1 MAKKKLDRIV
11 LMDLNVALSSNFKDM
26 KYHSMENFVKEVEEY
41 REWMVDL
48 LRPEYVV
55 LVTARNIKWGVPT
68 LSRLWTTQKWL
79 PNEAI
84 FNDTDIK
91 GDNAPKIKK
100 TQFLNKIAPR
110 HGTDTQKYFAIESNP
125 RTREM
130 YSSLGIQ
137 SFDCER
143 MGSWEN
149 LPF

>member
-1 MAKKKLDRIV
+1 
-11 LMDLNVALSSNFKDM
+11 
-26 KYHSMENFVKEVEEY
+26 
-41 REWMVDL
+41 MVDL

-84 FNDTDIK
+84 FNDTDIS

-110 HGTDTQKYFAIESNP
+110 HGTDTKKYFAIESNP